1 MKDVRWLESS
11 LNNSSNTSKEILC
24 SSWLILVYWELRK
37 STLLVHISLHF
48 CILKLSWSSLSPRRE
63 LKSFRIL
70 FNKVS
75 QGDPSNIRVPSKLN
89 FKEEKMLRIKRKR
102 KKRMLKEPKREDK
115 KEENALKNRRELTRF
130 KTALS
135 LTFSQLQ
142 SRETF
147 H

>member
-1 MKDVRWLESS
+1 M
-11 LNNSSNTSKEILC
+11 
-24 SSWLILVYWELRK
+24 
-37 STLLVHISLHF
+37 
-48 CILKLSWSSLSPRRE
+48 SPRRE

-135 LTFSQLQ
+135 LTFSQ
-142 SRETF
+142 
-147 H
+147 